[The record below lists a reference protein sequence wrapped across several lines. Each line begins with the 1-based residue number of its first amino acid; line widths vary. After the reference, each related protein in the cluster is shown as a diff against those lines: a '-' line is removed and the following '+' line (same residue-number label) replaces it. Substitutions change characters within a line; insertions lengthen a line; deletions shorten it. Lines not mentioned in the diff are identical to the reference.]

1 MNSSRPRPVLAWLT
15 TIALGLVAIA
25 AVAASIW
32 LVWVADSAARSYPEF
47 RHLEVPLLIGSLG
60 VIACVEG
67 VLVVTGILVWQVRA
81 DRIFLPSALRLV
93 SVLVVLLA
101 AATVIVV
108 VIIPLVPGP
117 PALVFGLVGIAL
129 VGVTVTFVV
138 VVLRALLRRVSI
150 MREELEGVV

>member
-1 MNSSRPRPVLAWLT
+1 MNLPKSRSALAWLT
-15 TIALGLVAIA
+15 TIALALVALA

-47 RHLEVPLLIGSLG
+47 RHLEAPLLIASLAL
-60 VIACVEG
+60 IACVEG
-67 VLVVTGILVWQVRA
+67 ILVVTGILVWRVRA
-81 DRIFLPSALRLV
+81 DRIFLASALRLV

-101 AATVIVV
+101 AGTAIVV

-117 PALVFGLVGIAL
+117 PVLVLGLVGIAL

-138 VVLRALLRRVSI
+138 VVLRALLRRVSV